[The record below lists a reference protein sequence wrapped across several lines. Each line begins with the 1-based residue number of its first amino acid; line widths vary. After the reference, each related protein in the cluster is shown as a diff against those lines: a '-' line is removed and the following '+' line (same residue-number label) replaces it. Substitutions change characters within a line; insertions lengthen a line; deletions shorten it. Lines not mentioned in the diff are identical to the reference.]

1 MPAPPSSSVKAA
13 NAASIAASKG
23 KSGISSPATSS
34 RTTTSTVTRSS
45 APNAAAAAASARLNS
60 GNAGKPTP
68 SGVGNQ
74 IGSSGRTS
82 TASPIRNT
90 PNAAAA
96 NANRMTAALRA
107 GTTISGSGKSNLF
120 GADQTF
126 SKGVNLSSG
135 DLIKGGYRNYQQPPA
150 ARPAGFGPLSGIQM
164 ATARMNPSISSLV
177 AGDPQ
182 AVYGGGIPADAQ
194 NPTFATEN
202 YVKDYPT
209 PRAPKDQA
217 RVPSVNSP
225 TRLAAAGYRDYDP
238 MSSITTGNGPTPVA
252 TNPPRSFPARPA
264 VPQVASYDP
273 LSSIQRPAERPVTVA
288 DVPQLPGGAS
298 TVRPGVNPSMAD
310 FDMTALT
317 REPQPYDPRG
327 PQVAAAQNPPRVF
340 PGRPTAAPTR
350 TTFTQSLL
358 DKGFTGEGLSPAGGT
373 PAPASSAPRIA
384 LASPNAAAQRAWNI
398 QRARDA
404 APPQQVVDGSLYGE
418 GPAFDNTIYGDAPQ
432 NRTKIQR
439 MADALTGGIKKKT
452 AGIEKWGNRINA
464 ALGGS
469 PNGGTPMPTPPGESS
484 RTMADSNIPERL
496 QSLVAAA
503 QSGDPAAQ
511 QALKQWFIWNQWE
524 PGSRPGLV

>member
-1 MPAPPSSSVKAA
+1 
-13 NAASIAASKG
+13 
-23 KSGISSPATSS
+23 
-34 RTTTSTVTRSS
+34 
-45 APNAAAAAASARLNS
+45 
-60 GNAGKPTP
+60 
-68 SGVGNQ
+68 
-74 IGSSGRTS
+74 
-82 TASPIRNT
+82 
-90 PNAAAA
+90 
-96 NANRMTAALRA
+96 MTAALRA